1 MAGSALYSPLAF
13 NPLPRG
19 EGKAM
24 AELNETHENYRPQAD
39 DRRLIEEFKHNPI
52 GHHSPDLQRLL
63 TRMRGAPMADKYCLV
78 VIKPNREWQLART
91 TGKAGEPVKL
101 LKQRFTSQAEA
112 EWYVFRQRWKAL
124 TGETLRA

>member
-1 MAGSALYSPLAF
+1 
-13 NPLPRG
+13 
-19 EGKAM
+19 M
-24 AELNETHENYRPQAD
+24 AEINEAHENYQPHAD
-39 DRRLIEEFKHNPI
+39 DRRLIEEFRQNPI

-63 TRMRGAPMADKYCLV
+63 NRLRGAPMADKFCLV
-78 VIKPNREWQLART
+78 VVEPNREWQLAKT

-101 LKQRFTSQAEA
+101 LSRRFTSQEEA